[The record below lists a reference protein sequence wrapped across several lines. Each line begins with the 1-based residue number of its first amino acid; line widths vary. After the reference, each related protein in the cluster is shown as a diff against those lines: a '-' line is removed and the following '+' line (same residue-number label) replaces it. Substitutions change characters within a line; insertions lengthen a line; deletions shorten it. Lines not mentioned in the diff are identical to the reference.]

1 MFSSKLRP
9 AGSVGIQ
16 ICCLIA
22 PLPAVKL
29 QQHHK
34 EAKILATTRPQAS
47 VHENGRHERVVMNE
61 MHGILKGIPCSCGT
75 LDLVGLIPAAE
86 FDVVQWF

>member
-1 MFSSKLRP
+1 MFSSKLGP

-16 ICCLIA
+16 ICYLIA

-34 EAKILATTRPQAS
+34 EAKILATIRPQAS
-47 VHENGRHERVVMNE
+47 VRENGRHETVVMIK
-61 MHGILKGIPCSCGT
+61 MHGI
-75 LDLVGLIPAAE
+75 
-86 FDVVQWF
+86 